1 MGRIEKHAFTSA
13 RGPEGGHVPNL
24 YLLLF
29 IYFSFNNSQ
38 LYGHNFNRTAL
49 GEAVPWIFILS
60 FNYGQF
66 PPFGL
71 NIVHVKLGALQ
82 IKLRKKNPSP

>member
-1 MGRIEKHAFTSA
+1 MGRIEKHTFTSA

-29 IYFSFNNSQ
+29 ICFSFNNSQ

-49 GEAVPWIFILS
+49 GEALPWVFILS
-60 FNYGQF
+60 FNYGRF
-66 PPFGL
+66 PPFWVENSTCEVGRFTD
-71 NIVHVKLGALQ
+71 KA
-82 IKLRKKNPSP
+82 KEEES